1 MLYFMEKFKHPFVK
15 PRCTEDDFHIVI
27 NSVCSKLNKV
37 VYQLVN
43 LNLGATVGIRLK
55 VLRKQTTQQDNL

>member
-27 NSVCSKLNKV
+27 NSVPM
-37 VYQLVN
+37 Q
-43 LNLGATVGIRLK
+43 
-55 VLRKQTTQQDNL
+55 